1 VAGAASLRAVSLSAY
16 YSNWSPVFVPWR
28 ERRARA
34 PDILRMRT
42 TAIGPGHHA
51 DEKDK
56 VVGIHWRLLMSVT
69 RRENRR
75 DWKKMATRFAVRSGV
90 ITQGL
95 PYSDIPV
102 EKRIHIM
109 KLACEAQ
116 FDCNLPFKAEL
127 KKLELASDKPIG
139 VDRFGHRYWLLQDS
153 VHDVRLYGESE
164 YDVMPPEGSSWALLA
179 RSIDELDVRIA
190 NLVGKNEVSPE
201 DKEEDK
207 EEEEMEVDVT
217 ETDKC
222 CMSQSQRMS
231 RQTRVTS
238 RAKKEG
244 KKGSKK
250 PPKAAAE
257 GTGGCFVCRVDN
269 DYQNVSLFCEC

>member
-1 VAGAASLRAVSLSAY
+1 VDCAVQF
-16 YSNWSPVFVPWR
+16 N
-28 ERRARA
+28 
-34 PDILRMRT
+34 DNT
-42 TAIGPGHHA
+42 T
-51 DEKDK
+51 
-56 VVGIHWRLLMSVT
+56 
-69 RRENRR
+69 
-75 DWKKMATRFAVRSGV
+75 
-90 ITQGL
+90 
-95 PYSDIPV
+95 
-102 EKRIHIM
+102 
-109 KLACEAQ
+109 
-116 FDCNLPFKAEL
+116 
-127 KKLELASDKPIG
+127 
-139 VDRFGHRYWLLQDS
+139 
-153 VHDVRLYGESE
+153 VHSY
-164 YDVMPPEGSSWALLA
+164 AH

-238 RAKKEG
+238 RAG

-269 DYQNVSLFCEC
+269 DYQNMLLCDSCDAECHMYCHYPRLWMVPRGRWECPLCNEVRELRVSPDSEAHQPCLYCPSQLDVGPLNPI

>member
-1 VAGAASLRAVSLSAY
+1 MDCAVQF
-16 YSNWSPVFVPWR
+16 N
-28 ERRARA
+28 
-34 PDILRMRT
+34 DNT
-42 TAIGPGHHA
+42 T
-51 DEKDK
+51 
-56 VVGIHWRLLMSVT
+56 
-69 RRENRR
+69 
-75 DWKKMATRFAVRSGV
+75 
-90 ITQGL
+90 
-95 PYSDIPV
+95 
-102 EKRIHIM
+102 
-109 KLACEAQ
+109 
-116 FDCNLPFKAEL
+116 
-127 KKLELASDKPIG
+127 
-139 VDRFGHRYWLLQDS
+139 
-153 VHDVRLYGESE
+153 VHSY
-164 YDVMPPEGSSWALLA
+164 AH
-179 RSIDELDVRIA
+179 RSINELDVRIA